1 MNKFSLAFLA
11 SAAALA
17 ITPAAVAGTVNFQT
31 AINFTCSGQSVAGP
45 GNTTAPPAACTPLAG
60 GHEGLATINPLATW
74 SQSSISPLTNYYT
87 VTSLSTTIVNGV
99 TGGSISGNPGSN
111 GNFASST
118 TKFEYNQNQGFNWT
132 SSTGGHAN
140 GTTKIPALTS
150 PTAAATDQIKVA
162 DSAGTFD
169 LNGFYFGESATAT
182 LKYMIFGYNGST
194 LAYCIDSNGDSCS
207 GSLASDFVSLGSVTD
222 PGGTYYSYIANP
234 DANIAVTSVYIDT
247 NISTGNAYVDN
258 ILVTQTPEPG
268 SLFLLGTGLLG
279 LGALVRRKLAA

>member
-1 MNKFSLAFLA
+1 
-11 SAAALA
+11 
-17 ITPAAVAGTVNFQT
+17 
-31 AINFTCSGQSVAGP
+31 
-45 GNTTAPPAACTPLAG
+45 LAG
-60 GHEGLATINPLATW
+60 GNEGLATINPLATW

-87 VTSLSTTIVNGV
+87 VTSLATKFVNGV
-99 TGGSISGNPGSN
+99 IGGSGPGGNGS
-111 GNFASST
+111 FSSST
-118 TKFEYNQNQGFNWT
+118 TQFEYNENQGFNWT
-132 SSTGGHAN
+132 SSTGSHAN
-140 GTTKIPALTS
+140 GTTKTPALTS
-150 PTAAATDQIKVA
+150 PSAAATDQIKVA

-169 LNGFYFGESATAT
+169 LNGFYLGESATAT

-222 PGGTYYSYIANP
+222 PGGTYYTYVANP
-234 DANIAVTSVYIDT
+234 DANIKVTSVYIDT

-279 LGALVRRKLAA
+279 LGALVRRKLTA

>member
-17 ITPAAVAGTVNFQT
+17 ITPAAVAGPVNFQT
-31 AINFTCSGQSVAGP
+31 AVNFTCSGDSVAGP
-45 GNTTAPPAACTPLAG
+45 GNTTAPPAACTPLG
-60 GHEGLATINPLATW
+60 GGEGLATINPLATW

-87 VTSLSTTIVNGV
+87 VTSPVTKLVNGV
-99 TGGSISGNPGSN
+99 IGGSGPGGNGS
-111 GNFASST
+111 FASNTSQ
-118 TKFEYNQNQGFNWT
+118 FEYNQNQGFNWT
-132 SSTGGHAN
+132 SSTGSHAN
-140 GTTKIPALTS
+140 GTTKIPTLTS
-150 PTAAATDQIKVA
+150 PTPGATDQIKVT
-162 DSAGTFD
+162 DSTGTFD

-194 LAYCIDSNGDSCS
+194 LVYCIDSNGNSCS

-234 DANIAVTSVYIDT
+234 DANIGVTSVYIDT
-247 NISTGNAYVDN
+247 NISAGNAYVDN